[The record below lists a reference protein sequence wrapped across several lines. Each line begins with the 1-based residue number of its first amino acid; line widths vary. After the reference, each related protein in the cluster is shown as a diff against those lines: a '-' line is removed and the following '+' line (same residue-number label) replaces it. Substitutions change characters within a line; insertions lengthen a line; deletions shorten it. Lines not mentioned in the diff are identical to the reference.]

1 MITESNKEILDAIN
15 YRMDEA
21 KKNEQIKK
29 RDARRK
35 IEDWNESKAIRALY
49 EL

>member
-1 MITESNKEILDAIN
+1 MITESNKEISDAIN
-15 YRMDEA
+15 YKMDEA
-21 KKNEQIKK
+21 KKSEQLRK
-29 RDARRK
+29 RDARKK